1 MGISRTTLSDWHHR
15 YRACGEVAAKQGYQQ
30 GHSHKISDWEA
41 FRAFAAQHG
50 NKTQAEMAQL
60 WPEEISE
67 DTMAWVGHSNGLAL
81 REKAVRPRV
90 GFRR

>member
-1 MGISRTTLSDWHHR
+1 MPAACSLELCQKVITALEAGHSKAAVSQLMGISRTTLSDWHHR

-50 NKTQAEMAQL
+50 NKTQAEMA
-60 WPEEISE
+60 
-67 DTMAWVGHSNGLAL
+67 
-81 REKAVRPRV
+81 
-90 GFRR
+90 